1 MPIAIARL
9 SSAASALPAQT
20 GAPAAEATSPGQAAA
35 FEAVLDLLAAARS
48 SGLRKEAP
56 TAEPEAPDP
65 DAAEEEHAADKADP
79 EGVGQP
85 VWSEAPPTLAG
96 TFLGQPPGDTPPARQ
111 QGIDPA
117 RDTALMGAQA
127 GALAATTP
135 ALRAGPAALDPDLP
149 ASEVPSPDQAPLQAE
164 RAGRPAFLAAEPPLR
179 SMTQEA
185 ALRGAAPTATGQPGP
200 SSAPALAEHQQGRQ
214 TAGAAPQAPG
224 KEIPELTGPAAAQE
238 TAAPPASVGHDRDAA
253 SPARPPETAAPSE
266 GAAHEQAG
274 APTAS
279 GEPAPLEAAARE
291 DADLHAPQAAAD
303 AADAATSAPAMP
315 DPAPATEAASRPP
328 ARAEAAAPH
337 PPHVPAPERPVADA
351 IVRTRDGQVEVVLNP
366 VELGRVTLLL
376 GAEGDPGHLGLYVER
391 PETADLIRR
400 HSDQLLRE
408 LRENGMPEARLDL
421 LRQDGQ
427 GQNRRGGFHQ
437 PSTAGAPEGARAG
450 PLDRPARPAPSL
462 SRLDIRL

>member
-1 MPIAIARL
+1 MPTAIARL

-20 GAPAAEATSPGQAAA
+20 GTAPAEAASPGQAAA

-65 DAAEEEHAADKADP
+65 DAAEEEHAAEKADP

-96 TFLGQPPGDTPPARQ
+96 TFLGQPPGDAPPAWQ

-135 ALRAGPAALDPDLP
+135 ALREGSAASDPNLP
-149 ASEVPSPDQAPLQAE
+149 GSQVPSPDQAPLQAE

-185 ALRGAAPTATGQPGP
+185 SLRGAAPTATGASP
-200 SSAPALAEHQQGRQ
+200 APALAEHRQGRQ
-214 TAGAAPQAPG
+214 TVRVALQAPG
-224 KEIPELTGPAAAQE
+224 TEIPELTGPAAAQE
-238 TAAPPASVGHDRDAA
+238 TAAPPASLGHDRDAA
-253 SPARPPETAAPSE
+253 SSARPAETAAPSE

-274 APTAS
+274 ASTAS

-303 AADAATSAPAMP
+303 AATSAPAMP
-315 DPAPATEAASRPP
+315 GPAPVPEAASRPP

-391 PETADLIRR
+391 PDTADLIRR

-427 GQNRRGGFHQ
+427 GQNRGGGFRQ
-437 PSTAGAPEGARAG
+437 PSQAGAPESAPEGARAG
-450 PLDRPARPAPSL
+450 PADRPAPPAPSL

>member
-1 MPIAIARL
+1 MPTAIARL
-9 SSAASALPAQT
+9 SPAASTLSPQA
-20 GAPAAEATSPGQAAA
+20 GAPAAEGTFPDQAAA
-35 FEAVLDLLAAARS
+35 FEAVFDLLAAARS
-48 SGLRKEAP
+48 SGLRKEAVA
-56 TAEPEAPDP
+56 AEPGAPDS
-65 DAAEEEHAADKADP
+65 DAAEEEHADDEADP
-79 EGVGQP
+79 EGVGQS
-85 VWSEAPPTLAG
+85 VRSEAPPTLAG
-96 TFLGQPPGDTPPARQ
+96 TFLGQPPDDAPPARQ

-117 RDTALMGAQA
+117 QDAALMGAQA
-127 GALAATTP
+127 GALASTTP
-135 ALRAGPAALDPDLP
+135 ALREGSAASDPDLP

-185 ALRGAAPTATGQPGP
+185 AVRGSAPTATGQPGP
-200 SSAPALAEHQQGRQ
+200 SPAPALAEHRQGRQ

-224 KEIPELTGPAAAQE
+224 TQIPELTAPAAAQE
-238 TAAPPASVGHDRDAA
+238 TAASSASLGHDRNAA
-253 SPARPPETAAPSE
+253 SPARPPETTAPSQ
-266 GAAHEQAG
+266 GATREQAG
-274 APTAS
+274 APALS
-279 GEPAPLEAAARE
+279 GEPVPFEAAATE
-291 DADLHAPQAAAD
+291 DADLHPPQAAAD
-303 AADAATSAPAMP
+303 PANSAPAIP
-315 DPAPATEAASRPP
+315 GPAPATEGASRPP

-337 PPHVPAPERPVADA
+337 LPHVPAPERPVADA

-427 GQNRRGGFHQ
+427 GQNRRGGFQQ
-437 PSTAGAPEGARAG
+437 PSPAGAPEGARAG
-450 PLDRPARPAPSL
+450 PADRPQRPAPSL